1 MNEEMKKGKE
11 AWSEDQLLELG
22 FPMDQIGHMRE
33 VKGGAGLV
41 RVDPFS
47 RNQTKVVPIGH

>member
-22 FPMDQIGHMRE
+22 FPMDQIECMRE